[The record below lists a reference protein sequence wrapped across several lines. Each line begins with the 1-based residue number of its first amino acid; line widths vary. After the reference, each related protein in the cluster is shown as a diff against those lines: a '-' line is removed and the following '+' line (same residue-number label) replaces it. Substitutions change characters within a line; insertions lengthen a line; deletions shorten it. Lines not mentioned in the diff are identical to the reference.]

1 MRRRTFNLEAYLFV
15 APPFA
20 FFVLFIVYPL
30 VRNALYSFTDFR
42 LTNLH
47 AAPFVGLDNY
57 VRVLEDPV
65 FWISIR
71 NVLIYGAISVPGQIA
86 IGFAIAFVLD
96 RRIAGVRLFRTLYFI
111 PVITSWVVASLIFK
125 FIFTDRGLLNYVLS
139 DVLHLTGEPI
149 SWLSTPLYAMIVLSL
164 LGIWKGTGWV
174 MVMYLA
180 ALQNVPKDLY
190 EAAAMDGATV
200 PQSVRY
206 ITLPAVREM
215 TGFVQIMLII
225 GAFNVFTSVYLV
237 TDGGPLNQTEV
248 MLTWMYRQAFGHYD
262 LGYASALSFL
272 FAIPIGLLTWVRF
285 RLTERSGT

>member
-1 MRRRTFNLEAYLFV
+1 MRHRTFKPDAYLFF
-15 APPFA
+15 APAFLFFA
-20 FFVLFIVYPL
+20 LFIVYPL
-30 VRNALYSFTDFR
+30 VRNLLYSFTDFR

-47 AAPFVGLDNY
+47 AAPFVGLANY
-57 VRVLEDPV
+57 IRVLEDPV

-86 IGFAIAFVLD
+86 AGFAVAFILD
-96 RRIAGVRLFRTLYFI
+96 RRIAGVRLFRTLYFL

-125 FIFTDRGLLNYVLS
+125 FIFTDRGLLNYALTE
-139 DVLHLTGEPI
+139 VLHWTAEPV
-149 SWLSTPLYAMIVLSL
+149 SWLSTPMYALIVLSL

-190 EAAAMDGATV
+190 EAAAMDGASVT
-200 PQSVRY
+200 QSVRY

-215 TGFVQIMLII
+215 TGFIQIMLII

-248 MLTWMYRQAFGHYD
+248 MLTWMYHQAFGNYD

-272 FAIPIGLLTWVRF
+272 FALPIGLLTWLRF
-285 RLTERSGT
+285 RLAERSAR